1 MAKLTGREAAE
12 KHARRFSEA
21 VPDMKA
27 AVDRITENPAEKA
40 LQKMDKMRTN
50 WNKAFDDG
58 KIERGFKRVK
68 LSEWQEAYKDKV
80 DTGVTTLN
88 RHLDKNAEFFDEL
101 FTYQDGYVAKIK
113 AMPDTTLED
122 SKQRMLANV
131 DAMAKFRR
139 S

>member
-1 MAKLTGREAAE
+1 MAKLTGRQVAE

-21 VPDMKA
+21 IPDMKA
-27 AVDRITENPAEKA
+27 AVDNMTENPAEKA
-40 LQKMDKMRTN
+40 LAKMDKMRTN
-50 WNKAFDDG
+50 WNKSFDDG

-68 LSEWQEAYKDKV
+68 LDDWKGAYKDKV

-88 RHLDKNAEFFDEL
+88 RHVDRNADFYDEL
-101 FTYQDGYVAKIK
+101 LTYQDSYVNKIK